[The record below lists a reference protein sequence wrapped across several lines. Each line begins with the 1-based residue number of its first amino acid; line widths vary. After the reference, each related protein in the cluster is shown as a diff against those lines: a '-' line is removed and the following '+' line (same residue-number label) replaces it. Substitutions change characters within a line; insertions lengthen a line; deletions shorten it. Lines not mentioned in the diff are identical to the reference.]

1 MFLKERLSINAIM
14 CPPVFADQGR
24 RCNLTLD
31 INEKK
36 RIAEDLQERFKKSR
50 IVILTDYKGLD
61 VMSIN
66 ALRKKLR
73 ESNAEYQV
81 AKNSLLVR
89 ASEGND
95 VSLIKDQFKGP
106 SAIALSY
113 DDPVAP
119 AKILTDFM
127 KENKKFEIKVGVLNG
142 KIVDSDGIK
151 ALSSLP
157 TREVLLA
164 QLLSTMNA
172 VPTSLV
178 TALSDVPRRMLNVLQ
193 AIKDQK
199 EVQA

>member
-1 MFLKERLSINAIM
+1 M
-14 CPPVFADQGR
+14 
-24 RCNLTLD
+24 D

-36 RIAEDLQERFKKSR
+36 RIAEDLQGRFEKST

-61 VMSIN
+61 VGSMN
-66 ALRKKLR
+66 DLRRKLR
-73 ESNAEYQV
+73 EANTEYQV

-95 VSLIKDQFKGP
+95 VALIKDQFKGP

-113 DDPVAP
+113 DDPVGP
-119 AKILTDFM
+119 AKVITDFV
-127 KENKKFEIKVGVLNG
+127 KENKKFEVKIGVLNG
-142 KIVDSDGIK
+142 KVIDADGIK

-157 TREVLLA
+157 SREVLLA
-164 QLLSTMNA
+164 QVLSAMNA

-178 TALSDVPRRMLNVLQ
+178 TALSDVPRRFVNVVQ

-199 EVQA
+199 EAEA

>member
-1 MFLKERLSINAIM
+1 M
-14 CPPVFADQGR
+14 
-24 RCNLTLD
+24 D

-36 RIAEDLQERFKKSR
+36 RIADDLQGRFEKST

-61 VMSIN
+61 VESMN
-66 ALRKKLR
+66 DLRRKLR
-73 ESNAEYQV
+73 EANTEYQV
-81 AKNSLLVR
+81 VKNSLLVR

-95 VSLIKDQFKGP
+95 VTLIKDEFKGP

-119 AKILTDFM
+119 AKVLTDFV
-127 KENKKFEIKVGVLNG
+127 KDNKDFEIKVGVLNG
-142 KIVDSDGIK
+142 KVIDLNGIK

-157 TREVLLA
+157 SREVLLA
-164 QLLSTMNA
+164 QVLSAMNA

-178 TALSDVPRRMLNVLQ
+178 TALADVPRRFLNVVQ

-199 EVQA
+199 EEAA

>member
-1 MFLKERLSINAIM
+1 M
-14 CPPVFADQGR
+14 
-24 RCNLTLD
+24 D

-36 RIAEDLQERFKKSR
+36 RITDDLQGRLKKST

-61 VMSIN
+61 VSAMN
-66 ALRKKLR
+66 ALRRKLR
-73 ESNAEYQV
+73 EANAEYQV

-95 VSLIKDQFKGP
+95 VALIKDQFKGP

-119 AKILTDFM
+119 AKVLTDFI

-142 KIVDSDGIK
+142 KVVDFEGIK

-157 TREVLLA
+157 SREVLLA
-164 QLLSTMNA
+164 QVLSTMNA

-178 TALSDVPRRMLNVLQ
+178 TALSDVPRRLLNVLQ
-193 AIKDQK
+193 AITEQK
-199 EVQA
+199 EAQA

>member
-1 MFLKERLSINAIM
+1 
-14 CPPVFADQGR
+14 
-24 RCNLTLD
+24 LD

-36 RIAEDLQERFKKSR
+36 RIAEDLQGRFEKST

-61 VMSIN
+61 VSTMN
-66 ALRKKLR
+66 DLRRKLR
-73 ESNAEYQV
+73 EANAEYQV

-95 VSLIKDQFKGP
+95 VALIKDQFKGP

-113 DDPVAP
+113 DDPVGP
-119 AKILTDFM
+119 AKVLTDFI
-127 KENKKFEIKVGVLNG
+127 KENKKFEVKIGVLNG
-142 KIVDSDGIK
+142 KVIDVEGIK

-157 TREVLLA
+157 SREVLLA
-164 QLLSTMNA
+164 QVLSAMNA

-178 TALSDVPRRMLNVLQ
+178 TALSDVPRRLVNVLQ

-199 EVQA
+199 EAEA